1 MRRIFLLAILL
12 AAIPALRSM
21 AKPEDPAILS
31 LDSAKVTLVR
41 EKPRLLLLEATGKVP
56 TGGWTNGRLQ
66 RVIPL
71 FPPKDGI
78 YDVKVMAAKPDDPA
92 SSDVAP
98 VAVKA
103 LEWRLYPLDVKAVR
117 FQAEK
122 NCIVAVLP
130 GVDKASIDA
139 GSCAKR

>member
-12 AAIPALRSM
+12 ASIPALRAM

-31 LDSAKVTLVR
+31 LDSATVTLMR
-41 EKPRLLLLEATGKVP
+41 EKPRLLLLQATGKAR

-78 YDVKVMAAKPDDPA
+78 YDVKVMASEPSDPV
-92 SSDVAP
+92 SDAVTP

-130 GVDKASIDA
+130 GVDKASVDP